1 MRALAI
7 CAITLI
13 ATIMVVGVMAPALA
27 DKASAP
33 GQNKVTICH
42 VDKESGESITMTV
55 GAKAAAKH
63 LEKHLGDTTG
73 PCAE

>member
-42 VDKESGESITMTV
+42 VDEEGEVSKTITI

-63 LEKHLGDTTG
+63 LENHPNDTAG

>member
-27 DKASAP
+27 DKGSAP
-33 GQNKVTICH
+33 GQNKVIICH
-42 VDKESGESITMTV
+42 VDKESGESTTKTLSE
-55 GAKAAAKH
+55 KAAAKH
-63 LEKHLGDTTG
+63 LLNHELDSLGSC
-73 PCAE
+73 PE

>member
-13 ATIMVVGVMAPALA
+13 ATIMVVGAMAPALA

-42 VDKESGESITMTV
+42 VDEEGEESITKTLS
-55 GAKAAAKH
+55 AKAAAKH
-63 LEKHLGDTTG
+63 LENHPEDTAG
-73 PCAE
+73 SC